1 MSKVNSVFEA
11 RSPLELASR
20 YDDWAASYE
29 QDMDDHGGPREAV
42 DVLTRFVPPGSRILD
57 AGCGTGLAG
66 KLLSDRG
73 YSSLEGLD
81 LSEGMLREAAKKH
94 CYNELHQGILGE
106 TLPFPDAT
114 FDAVLVIGVFARAHA
129 PSRSLHELI
138 RITKPGGYVIF
149 TLRPEFYVSTDFK
162 ATMTELTESEKWTLV
177 ETTQPFDGRYKDFP
191 GINLQ
196 VWTFRVPFSK
206 EGDPVPKSW
215 NETAMPYPADRCVHH
230 LFEEQ
235 AAITPDAV
243 ALIHE
248 HRHLSYAELNS
259 LANRLA
265 HYLQA
270 LGAGPESLVG
280 ICVTRSPRMLV
291 GLLAI
296 LKAGAAY
303 VALDPAY
310 PKVRQAFMIEDA
322 AMPILLTERDLVDN
336 LPAANQTRLVC
347 LDSDWDLIE
356 KESDTNPDVAVK
368 PENLA
373 YILYTSGSTGRP
385 KGVAIEHR
393 SVVVFVTWAK
403 SVFAPEELA
412 RTLAG
417 TSICFDLSVFEMF
430 VPLACGGA
438 IVLAENAIAL
448 PTVPA
453 RNEVTLINTVPS
465 AMNALV
471 TVEGVPSSVR
481 VVNLAGEPLP
491 NKLVQD
497 IYGPGIVRKVYNLYG
512 PSEDTTYSTF
522 VLAVKGAVEN
532 PTIGRPIANTQ
543 VYIVDENMRLTTVGT
558 PGELC
563 LSGDGLARG
572 YLNRPDLTEAK
583 FVPNP
588 FGRGRLY
595 RTGDLARYLP
605 DGNIQFMGRMD
616 YQVKV
621 RGFRIELGEIET
633 ALEQCPVVDRAVV
646 LAIPDSRDE
655 LQLVAYLTANDNAAE
670 TLLHD
675 TAAQDHVSAW
685 TDVYEDV
692 YRQTITATDQDD
704 LTFNTLFWR
713 SSYTGEP
720 IPTVEM
726 QDWLKQTVDGILT
739 LQPRDVL
746 EIGVGTG
753 MLLARIAPHCNSYV
767 GLDISRTA
775 LEHIR
780 KMQRNVAGL
789 DRIELFERGA
799 DQLDGFASGRFDT
812 VIINSVVQHFPDVD
826 YLLRVLDEA
835 VRLVRPGGYI
845 VVGDAL
851 NLPLLETFHTS
862 VELYRSADTDTS
874 AQLKQRIRDQI
885 ARESDM
891 LLHPDFFAAF
901 AKDRSGV
908 SHVEVLP
915 KKGRY
920 SNQLN
925 RFRYDAILHV
935 GETVPLNRDLVWLD
949 WQRQKLT
956 LTEMRQKLSE
966 SSPAALAFCNIPN
979 ARLDREVAAMP
990 WIAESAPDE
999 IVSEL
1004 RTYLTQQSYKGI
1016 EPEDLRE
1023 LAESSGYQIEISWL
1037 NTNPQGV
1044 YQAVFTRRDQP
1055 RSLSPISPQAP
1066 NVFPGP
1072 AYANRPQR
1080 DKLNRRLI
1088 PQVRQFLQD
1097 KLPHYMMPAMFT
1109 VLEKLPLSQTGKIDR
1124 RALAQIPVS
1133 FEPLDEPEQSV
1144 ALKPLEKLLAG
1155 AWAEALNLNRVGLND
1170 SFYALGGDSLKA
1182 VALVHQLQ
1190 RKLNQPFL
1198 PMVLLEAPTVAQFA
1212 AYVEHLHRS
1221 NGMEQGE
1228 I

>member
-1 MSKVNSVFEA
+1 MSSKAAAVFES
-11 RSPLELASR
+11 RNSQELAAR
-20 YDDWAASYE
+20 YDEWAASYE
-29 QDMDDHGGPREAV
+29 HDMDDHGGPREAV

-66 KLLSDRG
+66 KLLADGG
-73 YSSLEGLD
+73 YQSLEGLD
-81 LSEGMLREAAKKH
+81 LSEGMLREAGKKN
-94 CYNELHQGILGE
+94 CYSALHQATLGDP
-106 TLPFPDAT
+106 LDFPSAT
-114 FDAVLVIGVFARAHA
+114 FDALLVIGVFARAHA
-129 PSRSLHELI
+129 PSHCLAELI
-138 RITKPGGYVIF
+138 RITKPGGYIIF
-149 TLRPEFYVSTDFK
+149 TLRPEFYVSTDFR
-162 ATMTELTESEKWTLV
+162 ATMAKLTESGQWKLV
-177 ETTQPFDGRYKDFP
+177 ETTEPFDGRYKEFP

-196 VWTFRVPFSK
+196 VWTFRVPLTK
-206 EGDPVPKSW
+206 EGDPVPAEW
-215 NETAMPYPADRCVHH
+215 NETAMPYPADRAVHH

-235 AAITPDAV
+235 AEVTPAAT

-248 HRHLSYAELNS
+248 HQRLTYAELNS
-259 LANRLA
+259 RANRLA
-265 HYLQA
+265 HYLRA

-291 GLLAI
+291 GLLGI

-336 LPAANQTRLVC
+336 LPIVDRTKLVC

-356 KESDTNPDVAVK
+356 KEPCVNPDVAIK

-385 KGVAIEHR
+385 KGVAIEHH
-393 SVVVFVTWAK
+393 SVVVFITWAK
-403 SVFAPEELA
+403 SVFTPEELA

-430 VPLACGGA
+430 VPLSCGGA
-438 IVLAENAIAL
+438 IILVENAIAL

-471 TVEGVPSSVR
+471 TVEAVPDSVR

-497 IYGPGIVRKVYNLYG
+497 IYRPGIVSKVYNLYG

-522 VLAVKGAVEN
+522 VMAVKGAVEN
-532 PTIGRPIANTQ
+532 PTIGRPVANTQ
-543 VYIVDENMRLTTVGT
+543 VYIVDENMQRTPVGT

-583 FVPNP
+583 FIPNP
-588 FGRGRLY
+588 FGAGRLY

-633 ALEQCPVVDRAVV
+633 ALEQCPAVDRAVV
-646 LAIPDSRDE
+646 LAIPDSREE
-655 LQLVAYLTANDNAAE
+655 LQLVAYLTANESAPEA
-670 TLLHD
+670 TPAD

-692 YRQTITATDQDD
+692 YRQTVAAADQDD
-704 LTFNTLFWR
+704 LTFNTQFWR

-726 QDWLKQTVDGILT
+726 QEWLKQTVDGILE
-739 LQPRDVL
+739 LRPRDVL

-775 LEHIR
+775 LDHIT
-780 KMQRNVAGL
+780 KMQRTIAGL
-789 DRIELFERGA
+789 DRIELFERSA
-799 DQLDGFASGRFDT
+799 DQLSEFASGRFDT
-812 VIINSVVQHFPDVD
+812 VVINSVAQHFPDVD
-826 YLLRVLDEA
+826 YLLGVLDEA
-835 VRLVRPGGYI
+835 VRVLKPGGHI
-845 VVGDAL
+845 ILGDAL
-851 NLPLLETFHTS
+851 SLPLLEAFHTS
-862 VELYRSADTDTS
+862 VELHRSADTDTS
-874 AQLKQRIRDQI
+874 AQLKKRIRDQV

-891 LLHPDFFAAF
+891 LLKPDFFAAF
-901 AKDRSGV
+901 ARDRPAV

-915 KKGRY
+915 KKGRFA
-920 SNQLN
+920 NQLN
-925 RFRYDAILHV
+925 RFRYDAIIHV
-935 GETVPLNRDLVWLD
+935 GVAVPFKQDLSWLD
-949 WQRQKLT
+949 WQRQKFTLSELSRK
-956 LTEMRQKLSE
+956 LTEGSLETLPLR
-966 SSPAALAFCNIPN
+966 NIPN

-990 WIAESAPDE
+990 WIAESAPRE
-999 IVSEL
+999 TVAEL
-1004 RTYLTQQSYKGI
+1004 RAYLAKQSYKGV
-1016 EPEDLRE
+1016 EPEDLRA
-1023 LAESSGYQIEISWL
+1023 LAAESGYRIEISWL
-1037 NTNPQGV
+1037 NTNAWGV
-1044 YQAVFTRRDQP
+1044 YEAVFTRQDQP
-1055 RSLSPISPQAP
+1055 VQPADFSAGAKRLPWT
-1066 NVFPGP
+1066 

-1080 DKLNRRLI
+1080 DKLNRQLV
-1088 PQVRQFLQD
+1088 PQVRQFLKD
-1097 KLPHYMMPAMFT
+1097 KLPYYMMPAMFT
-1109 VLEKLPLSQTGKIDR
+1109 VLERLPLSQTGKIDR
-1124 RALAQIPVS
+1124 RALAQFPVS
-1133 FEPLDEPEQSV
+1133 FEPLEEPAQSV
-1144 ALKPLEKLLAG
+1144 PLKPLETLLAG

-1170 SFYALGGDSLKA
+1170 NFYALGGDSLKA

-1190 RKLNQPFL
+1190 RKLNQPFR
-1198 PMVLLEAPTVAQFA
+1198 PIVLLEAPTVAKFA
-1212 AYVEHLHRS
+1212 AYVEQLYQS